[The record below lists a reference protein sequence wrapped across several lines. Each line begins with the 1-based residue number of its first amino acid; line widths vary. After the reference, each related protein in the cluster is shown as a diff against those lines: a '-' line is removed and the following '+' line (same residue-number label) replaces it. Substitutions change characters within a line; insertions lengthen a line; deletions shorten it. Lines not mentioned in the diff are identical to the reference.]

1 MPPAFLPVSWRARRR
16 PATRKSA
23 PFAGLALL
31 LLAPLPGCDALS
43 NAVAPLPLVG
53 HSDED
58 AIDAAL
64 RQADVTNAVTC
75 DSEAYPECV
84 RTAWFRARDWLE
96 KYSAMP
102 FRGPLLETVR
112 PTRGARRGFTVW
124 FDDADEPTVTVRLL
138 QFCAI
143 PSCAPPTDPQV
154 EKAFLFYVAHGI
166 DLVERLN
173 FRP

>member
-1 MPPAFLPVSWRARRR
+1 M
-16 PATRKSA
+16 
-23 PFAGLALL
+23 
-31 LLAPLPGCDALS
+31 PLPFLTSQRPVPFVGCVLLISLLSFASCDALN

-64 RQADVTNAVTC
+64 RQADVTNSVTC
-75 DSEAYPECV
+75 DTEEHPECV
-84 RTAWFRARDWLE
+84 RTVWVRARHWLE
-96 KYSAMP
+96 KYSALP

-112 PTRGARRGFTVW
+112 PTRGSRRGFTVW
-124 FDDADEPTVTVRLL
+124 FDDSNEPTVTVRLL

-143 PSCAPPTDPQV
+143 PTCAPPTDPQV